1 MVLVVVVVLPSQSP
15 LLRHH
20 SCILGNLARCT
31 IRDRRPCRSFPLA
44 HHLRCSP
51 SVVPVV
57 VVPLRR
63 VAASVASF
71 CICCDPCSSR
81 GVLLLV
87 DLVVVVDLVVD
98 SLLAAGMRLS
108 PLWMVVAAV
117 VVVVGMDALE
127 LVVLPQRTCVVSA
140 AAAVSSLRLAVVVV
154 VAVAVAVVVGRR
166 DTEVEDQE
174 VIDVDVVV
182 VDPAVSVGKA
192 CCRRFS
198 CSSS

>member
-117 VVVVGMDALE
+117 VVVGMDALE
-127 LVVLPQRTCVVSA
+127 LVVLPQRTFVVS
-140 AAAVSSLRLAVVVV
+140 AAVSSLRLAVVVV

>member
-117 VVVVGMDALE
+117 VVVVGMDALG
-127 LVVLPQRTCVVSA
+127 LVVLPQRTFVVS
-140 AAAVSSLRLAVVVV
+140 AAVSSLRLVV
-154 VAVAVAVVVGRR
+154 VVVGRR